1 MNKVVFLLA
10 LTILIGTSGCKTYDK
25 TVYLQQS
32 KSKTPAVAGLSS
44 VGQIRLEPGDLL
56 SIIVTCDDPLLSVPF
71 NTPPQYSPQTINNGY
86 INGIPATQGYLV
98 NSKGEID
105 LPQIGAVQVGGMD
118 MESAKAAITSR
129 LTQHLSHPIVQL
141 RILNFKV
148 TVLGDV
154 RNPGTFTIPNDRI
167 NLFEALAIAGDL
179 NITGQRQN
187 VVLIRTKDNKPERFV
202 IDLTNGALVSNDL
215 FQLKQNDILY
225 VEPNAAARLN
235 STLLKQSSSIVLP
248 TISIILS
255 TFILLR
261 R

>member
-1 MNKVVFLLA
+1 MNKVVLLFA
-10 LTILIGTSGCKTYDK
+10 LIALLGATGCKTYDK
-25 TVYLQQS
+25 TVYLQKS
-32 KSKTPAVAGLSS
+32 KSSTPAVAGLKGD
-44 VGQIRLEPGDLL
+44 GQLRLESGDLL
-56 SIIVTCDDPLLSVPF
+56 SIIITCDDPLLSVPF

-86 INGIPATQGYLV
+86 VNGIPATQGYLV
-98 NSKGEID
+98 NSNGEID
-105 LPQIGAVQVGGMD
+105 LPQIGSVRIGGMD
-118 MESAKAAITSR
+118 LETAKQEITKR
-129 LTQHLSHPIVQL
+129 LGEHLSHPIVQL

-167 NLFEALAIAGDL
+167 NLFEALALAGDL

-187 VVLIRTKDNKPERFV
+187 VVLIRTTNNKPERYL
-202 IDLTNGALVSNDL
+202 IDLTNGALVANDL

-235 STLLKQSSSIVLP
+235 STLVKQSSSIVLP

-255 TFILLR
+255 TFILLKR
-261 R
+261 